1 MTDLSQYSIDPI
13 GAVQNDYSFIQHLY
27 TQPPTITNTQ
37 TNNSYQLYV
46 PDTARFFT
54 DIPEVVTATDEL
66 VPETENTDEW
76 VEKIQAELQR
86 NDRNQITNGYVS
98 TLNQITDDEITFDT
112 TTYFNARSSLEKHV
126 FNTVQTKSAQEID
139 KTFLSGITHTLLL
152 SPTDTDNTYVI
163 IGRNSQSKAIQF
175 LQYNTAPAGLIEPH
189 HLKETLHN
197 TIKEHFCEEAP
208 EELLHNK
215 ISFSEF
221 KESFNSEGTTVSI
234 TPTSF
239 YIDRFSHSS
248 EISTVIHISGQL
260 ADFILEALNP
270 NQEYSTVTNYPL
282 DIFGKNDD
290 FPIDLKDFTRQS
302 RVSLLLM
309 LCSEYDHWTLDNRN
323 P

>member
-1 MTDLSQYSIDPI
+1 MTDISQYSIDSI
-13 GAVQNDYSFIQHLY
+13 GAVQNDYSFIQQLY
-27 TQPPTITNTQ
+27 RKPPTITNTQ

-46 PDTARFFT
+46 PDTARFFR
-54 DIPEVVTATDEL
+54 DIPKTVTATEEL
-66 VPETENTDEW
+66 VQETEHTDDW
-76 VEKIQAELQR
+76 VEKIQSELQR
-86 NDRNQITNGYVS
+86 KDMNQITNGYVS
-98 TLNQITDDEITFDT
+98 TLNNITDDEINFDT
-112 TTYFNARSSLEKHV
+112 TTYFNARSSLEKHL
-126 FNTVQTKSAQEID
+126 FETVRTESPQETD

-152 SPTDTDNTYVI
+152 SPTDTENTYII
-163 IGRNSQSKAIQF
+163 IGRNSQSKATQF

-189 HLKETLHN
+189 HLKETLQDS
-197 TIKEHFCEEAP
+197 IKEHFCEEAP

-221 KESFNSEGTTVSI
+221 KESFTGERTTISI

-239 YIDRFSHSS
+239 YIDRLSRSS

-282 DIFGKNDD
+282 DIFGENDD
-290 FPIDLKDFTRQS
+290 FPVDINDFTRQS

-309 LCSEYDHWTLDNRN
+309 LCSEYDHWTLNK
-323 P
+323 